1 MINFGVREVAN
12 SKTAPAPG
20 WAYIPDTGVN
30 ASVAALQPSSRKRAR
45 NQTVASSHETTAR
58 QDAKILRELASL
70 DRENAKDVSIPVPI
84 RHRDNAG
91 RVSHGKVTPG
101 VRKILQSQKTFANY
115 LSDFEALAQNP
126 SAAPAPSQSVST
138 PIRAP
143 VPRAAPGT
151 AVPHLTSKGTR
162 SHKKKVPNAVATP
175 TPLRRVS
182 SVSAPIPV
190 KAEPSTKD
198 TPMPDAPVL
207 SQGSSTLPIPHPG
220 DKDALLVSRIPGI
233 PSQADIEKLLAAP
246 PLTYN
251 EARGPWVQEDMRKP
265 VKQFCEICGYWG
277 RVRCMRC
284 GGKVCAL
291 ECLNTHQQDCFQRY
305 GA

>member
-20 WAYIPDTGVN
+20 WAYVPDTGVN
-30 ASVAALQPSSRKRAR
+30 ASAAALQPSSRKRAR
-45 NQTVASSHETTAR
+45 NQNVASSHETTAR
-58 QDAKILRELASL
+58 QDAKILRDLAAL

-91 RVSHGKVTPG
+91 RVSHGKVTSG

-126 SAAPAPSQSVST
+126 SAVPAPSQPAST
-138 PIRAP
+138 PVRL

-162 SHKKKVPNAVATP
+162 SHKKKDPNAVAAP
-175 TPLRRVS
+175 TPLRKVS
-182 SVSAPIPV
+182 TVSTPAPI

-207 SQGSSTLPIPHPG
+207 SQGNSTLPKPHPG
-220 DKDALLVSRIPGI
+220 DKDALLVSRIPGM
-233 PSQADIEKLLAAP
+233 PSQEEIEKLLAAP
-246 PLTYN
+246 PMTYN
-251 EARGPWVQEDMRKP
+251 QARGPWVEEDMRKP
-265 VKQFCEICGYWG
+265 VRQFCEICGYWG
-277 RVRCMRC
+277 RVKCMRC

>member
-1 MINFGVREVAN
+1 MMNFGVREVAN
-12 SKTAPAPG
+12 SKAATAPG
-20 WAYIPDTGVN
+20 WAYVPDTGVN
-30 ASVAALQPSSRKRAR
+30 ASVAALQPASRKRAR

-91 RVSHGKVTPG
+91 RVSHGKVTSN
-101 VRKILQSQKTFANY
+101 VRKILQSQKTFANH

-126 SAAPAPSQSVST
+126 SAAPTPQPVST
-138 PIRAP
+138 PARS
-143 VPRAAPGT
+143 VPRTAPGT

-162 SHKKKVPNAVATP
+162 SHKKKDPNAVAAT

-182 SVSAPIPV
+182 TASTPVPV
-190 KAEPSTKD
+190 KSEPSTKD

-207 SQGSSTLPIPHPG
+207 SQGNSTLPIPHPG
-220 DKDALLVSRIPGI
+220 DKDALLVSRIPGM
-233 PSQADIEKLLAAP
+233 PSAAEIEKLLSAP

-251 EARGPWVQEDMRKP
+251 EARGPWVEEDMRKP

-277 RVRCMRC
+277 RVKCMRC

-291 ECLNTHQQDCFQRY
+291 ECLTTHQQECFQRY

>member
-1 MINFGVREVAN
+1 MLNFGVREVAN

-20 WAYIPDTGVN
+20 WAYVPDTGIN
-30 ASVAALQPSSRKRAR
+30 ASVSALQPSSRKRAR
-45 NQTVASSHETTAR
+45 NQNVASSHETTAR
-58 QDAKILRELASL
+58 QDAKILRDLAAL

-91 RVSHGKVTPG
+91 RVSHGKVTSG

-126 SAAPAPSQSVST
+126 SAAPAPSQPVST
-138 PIRAP
+138 PVRP

-162 SHKKKVPNAVATP
+162 SHKKKDPNAVAAP
-175 TPLRRVS
+175 TPLRKVS
-182 SVSAPIPV
+182 TASTPAPI

-207 SQGSSTLPIPHPG
+207 SQGNSTLPIPHPG
-220 DKDALLVSRIPGI
+220 DKDALLVSRIPGM
-233 PSQADIEKLLAAP
+233 PSQEEIEKLLAAP

-251 EARGPWVQEDMRKP
+251 ETRGPWVEEDMRKP

-277 RVRCMRC
+277 RIKCMRC